1 MSEEDMKMMEAFIKS
16 RNTRTA
22 EISLMGNRN
31 TIVQIVSLLSQIRTV
46 LKNNQSQE
54 IKVVIGKNIQD
65 TDFDFLV
72 NNSRTDNMVPRDTV
86 EIN

>member
-1 MSEEDMKMMEAFIKS
+1 MSEEEIKMMEAFIKS

>member
-1 MSEEDMKMMEAFIKS
+1 MKMMEAFIKS